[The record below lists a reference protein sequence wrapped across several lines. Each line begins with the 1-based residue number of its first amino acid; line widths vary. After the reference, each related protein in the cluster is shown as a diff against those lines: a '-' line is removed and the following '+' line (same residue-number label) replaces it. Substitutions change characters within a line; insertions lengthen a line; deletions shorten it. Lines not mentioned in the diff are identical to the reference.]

1 VGILIVLGVI
11 LFGGALILLISY
23 LIRGRGSVTPMVRIA
38 IAGTPI
44 EMELWTQRLQG
55 GGVPRRV
62 QGIRAQVGDPSNRW
76 LGNDY
81 SIELWVRA
89 TDETAARE
97 LLGLGD

>member
-1 VGILIVLGVI
+1 MGILILLGVI
-11 LFGGALILLISY
+11 LFGAALILLISY
-23 LIRGRGSVTPMVRIA
+23 LIRGRGPVTPMVRIA

-55 GGVPRRV
+55 AGVPCRV
-62 QGIRAQVGDPSNRW
+62 QGMRAQVGDPSNRW

-89 TDETAARE
+89 SDETAARE
-97 LLGLGD
+97 LLGLRD